1 MIRAGSSDLYRSCL
15 HREEGKMDEEDAMR
29 RIVFAAAVFLAAS
42 DSARAQIAIDSIG
55 GSDLTI
61 EGLVQ
66 TDANWYDSDVVDLDG
81 DPDDS
86 DDADYQ
92 LRTAQIYFKG
102 KGPGQF
108 DWIVGY
114 DAKADK
120 WLDANARY
128 KFDGGRQ
135 FVQLGQFKQP
145 NGLEELSA
153 AKHNDF
159 MSLAM
164 VTTTFT
170 VGRRLGAA
178 YSIGHP
184 YDRTSGLVNDAF
196 EPHGDWGITVSYF
209 GRELTRNLAH
219 GSGYGVR
226 GTWAL
231 MNADNR
237 ILHLGLSYVNYDTP
251 ADTWRL
257 RARPNADL
265 TPVRLV
271 DTGSMTDTDRIS
283 TWGGEA
289 FWVYG
294 PFKLQGEYMANDVQ
308 RMSAQDFSGTGGYVS
323 ALWNVTGQTWKYKSG
338 EPATQVG
345 KVAGAG
351 MWQLGLRYD
360 VLDLNDDAVTG
371 GRIETITAGVN
382 WYWRS
387 HSKLVLNQVIVNS
400 ERAGIDDD
408 PGITEARM
416 QLYW

>member
-1 MIRAGSSDLYRSCL
+1 
-15 HREEGKMDEEDAMR
+15 MR
-29 RIVFAAAVFLAAS
+29 TSLFATAVLLALLSAPAS
-42 DSARAQIAIDSIG
+42 AQIAIDSIG
-55 GSDLTI
+55 GSDLTL
-61 EGLVQ
+61 EGLIQ
-66 TDANWYDSDVVDLDG
+66 ADANWYDSDVADLDG
-81 DPDDS
+81 DLDDG

-92 LRTAQIYFKG
+92 LRTAQIYLKG

-108 DWIVGY
+108 DWVLGY
-114 DAKADK
+114 DGKADK

-128 KFDGGRQ
+128 KFRDGRQ
-135 FVQLGQFKQP
+135 FVQAGQFKQP

-164 VTTTFT
+164 ITNTFT

-184 YDRTSGLVNDAF
+184 YDRTSGNADSGF
-196 EPHGDWGITVSYF
+196 ERHGDWGVTVSYF

-231 MNADNR
+231 MNAEKR
-237 ILHLGLSYVNYDTP
+237 ILHFGLSYVDHDTP
-251 ADTWRL
+251 ADTLRL

-271 DTGSMTDTDRIS
+271 DTGSMTDTDRVS
-283 TWGGEA
+283 TLGAES

-294 PFKLQGEYMANDVQ
+294 PFKLQGEYMTTSVD
-308 RMSAQDFSGTGGYVS
+308 RMATQDFAGTGGYLSGV
-323 ALWNVTGQTWKYKSG
+323 WNITGQTWGYKGG
-338 EPATQVG
+338 EPALQVG
-345 KVAGAG
+345 DATGAG
-351 MWQLGLRYD
+351 MWQAGLRYD
-360 VLDLNDDAVTG
+360 VLDLNDNAVSG
-371 GRIETITAGVN
+371 GRMETWTAGVN
-382 WYWRS
+382 WYWRK
-387 HSKLVLNQVIVNS
+387 HFKFVLNYVLVDS
-400 ERAGIDDD
+400 ERAGVDDN
-408 PGITEARM
+408 PNITEARM